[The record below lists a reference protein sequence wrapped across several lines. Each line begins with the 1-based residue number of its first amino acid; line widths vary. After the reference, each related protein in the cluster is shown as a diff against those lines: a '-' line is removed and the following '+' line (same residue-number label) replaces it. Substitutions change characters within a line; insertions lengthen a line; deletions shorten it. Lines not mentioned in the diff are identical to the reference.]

1 MGKHGDGNM
10 DETGETRGEPGGK
23 PARGTGTCEEIDPRN
38 FADDPKCIRLLR
50 SPFRTVLIDKFL
62 KADSVEIANRHF
74 FTRSRR
80 NVSFSFRTASF
91 DFQLLTCGFSPFTLS
106 PQNRPST
113 TQYC

>member
-74 FTRSRR
+74 FTRSSPLFSNADGEGQRR
-80 NVSFSFRTASF
+80 PHPRSAR
-91 DFQLLTCGFSPFTLS
+91 
-106 PQNRPST
+106 RR
-113 TQYC
+113 